1 MKNMSRKRAVE
12 VVTLNL
18 PGMLAVLTGTRA
30 REWKLRDGPD
40 SGCGVDYY
48 YGHRQGNEA
57 YINIDQGHFTIS
69 VAGETLFTGDPAK
82 DPRLK
87 RCVSEY

>member
-1 MKNMSRKRAVE
+1 VSGNFE
-12 VVTLNL
+12 
-18 PGMLAVLTGTRA
+18 TGLIRVAGSITIMGTA
-30 REWKLRDGPD
+30 RGT
-40 SGCGVDYY
+40 
-48 YGHRQGNEA
+48 EA
-57 YINIDQGHFTIS
+57 YINVDQEHFTIS

>member
-1 MKNMSRKRAVE
+1 MSRKRAVE

-18 PGMLAVLTGTRA
+18 PGMLAALTGTRT
-30 REWKLRDGPD
+30 REWKLQNGPD
-40 SGCGVDYY
+40 SGCGTDYY
-48 YGHRQGNEA
+48 YAHCRGKEA
-57 YINIDQGHFTIS
+57 YINVDQEHFTIS

>member
-1 MKNMSRKRAVE
+1 MNNMSRKQTVK

-30 REWKLRDGPD
+30 RDWKAQDGPD

-48 YGHRQGNEA
+48 YGDRQGNVA

-69 VAGETLFTGDPAK
+69 VAGETLFSGDPSENQ
-82 DPRLK
+82 RLK
-87 RCVSEY
+87 RLVSAR